1 VPKSLRSAAVCG
13 QPGQFHPW
21 LAKEAV
27 DAQKS
32 QRKQTLKTRMVAAP
46 GLFELNQIKLLG
58 CQTAA
63 QSNFDLQRFSGV
75 VSNRAPSL
83 TLQRIKRLDALR
95 LWRPA

>member
-1 VPKSLRSAAVCG
+1 VADFWNLERKVPAADGSLVARV
-13 QPGQFHPW
+13 
-21 LAKEAV
+21 
-27 DAQKS
+27 
-32 QRKQTLKTRMVAAP
+32 VAAA

-83 TLQRIKRLDALR
+83 TLQQPRARQSR
-95 LWRPA
+95 W

>member
-1 VPKSLRSAAVCG
+1 VPKSLRSAAVYG

-46 GLFELNQIKLLG
+46 EGAAAAYINALAYPTAPESPGARKSKFPELPNNQ
-58 CQTAA
+58 A
-63 QSNFDLQRFSGV
+63 
-75 VSNRAPSL
+75 RAP
-83 TLQRIKRLDALR
+83 
-95 LWRPA
+95 P